1 MKIALV
7 QSEEETKFIK
17 NQFPGEI
24 IFVPFNLESQT
35 YLILNNLNFLNPKE
49 FLPSDFHQKA
59 ITYFYNELKKL
70 QD

>member
-17 NQFPGEI
+17 SQFPGKL

-35 YLILNNLNFLNPKE
+35 YLILNNLSFINPKE
-49 FLPSDFHQKA
+49 VIPSGFQQKA
-59 ITYFYNELKKL
+59 II
-70 QD
+70 

>member
-24 IFVPFNLESQT
+24 IFVPFNLEIT
-35 YLILNNLNFLNPKE
+35 NIFNFK
-49 FLPSDFHQKA
+49 
-59 ITYFYNELKKL
+59 
-70 QD
+70 

>member
-49 FLPSDFHQKA
+49 FYHLIF
-59 ITYFYNELKKL
+59 IKKL
-70 QD
+70 